1 MNNDNIELH
10 LYLRLDRKWKY
21 KRDAKMS
28 TSQREQYGGTV
39 HLFIGTGRN
48 LWEITF
54 MPLIFIIDLHTIL
67 WGLNSLFPFKSVHFS
82 AI

>member
-39 HLFIGTGRN
+39 HLFIGTGHN
-48 LWEITF
+48 LWEITI
-54 MPLIFIIDLHTIL
+54 MPFTFTI
-67 WGLNSLFPFKSVHFS
+67 GL
-82 AI
+82 